1 MIEASPQKQKY
12 RPPQSTKG
20 ISFVHVGLSKCMSTS
35 LQNIW
40 PLSENYDY
48 FGGHQFSHMVD
59 ETIQLNQDHAA
70 ATILQAQLTFDGS
83 NTKPFSVFSSE
94 GFSSLWYEGNPNKH
108 CLWEIKQKTLP
119 RLLARFSDRVLVV
132 VRDPVEWIY
141 SSYSQVVKEG
151 SGIGLND
158 YLDKYSAVIRSV
170 LNLKNL
176 SENWRGANFDV
187 VVLPLELARNN
198 PEQFWSLYE
207 SRLGVERPSGTD
219 EMPQRNVTDQ
229 RFLRL
234 NRQLNRLMDALEEA
248 AFEPTADR
256 AGVDMQG
263 VQEAIDFCRTWCT
276 RRALEYG
283 TPDQIRKIASL
294 LGASAGQTPI
304 RKESFVVSEQLH
316 QELTENF
323 VNHLRTANGWED
335 LGALCDSYQD
345 SLNSKITSI
354 KQKIA

>member
-1 MIEASPQKQKY
+1 M
-12 RPPQSTKG
+12 
-20 ISFVHVGLSKCMSTS
+20 
-35 LQNIW
+35 
-40 PLSENYDY
+40 
-48 FGGHQFSHMVD
+48 
-59 ETIQLNQDHAA
+59 
-70 ATILQAQLTFDGS
+70 
-83 NTKPFSVFSSE
+83 
-94 GFSSLWYEGNPNKH
+94 
-108 CLWEIKQKTLP
+108 
-119 RLLARFSDRVLVV
+119 V

-141 SSYSQVVKEG
+141 SSYCQLVKEG

-170 LNLKNL
+170 LNLENL
-176 SENWRGANFDV
+176 FENWRGSNFDV
-187 VVLPLELARNN
+187 VVLPLELARDN

-219 EMPQRNVTDQ
+219 EMPQRNVTDH

-234 NRQLNRLMDALEEA
+234 NRQLNRLMDAIEEA
-248 AFEPTADR
+248 TFEPTADR
-256 AGVDMQG
+256 EEGDDMQA
-263 VQEAIDFCRTWCT
+263 VQSAIDFCRTWCT

-345 SLNSKITSI
+345 SLDSKKYSM

>member
-1 MIEASPQKQKY
+1 
-12 RPPQSTKG
+12 
-20 ISFVHVGLSKCMSTS
+20 MSTS

-40 PLSENYDY
+40 NLSENYDS
-48 FGGHQFSHMVD
+48 FEGHQLSHLVD

-70 ATILQAQLTFDGS
+70 ALILQSQLTFDEP
-83 NTKPFSVFSSE
+83 NTKPCSVFSSE

-141 SSYSQVVKEG
+141 SSYCQLVKEG

-170 LNLKNL
+170 LNLENL
-176 SENWRGANFDV
+176 FENWRGSNFDV
-187 VVLPLELARNN
+187 VVLPLELARDN

-234 NRQLNRLMDALEEA
+234 NRQLNRLMDAIEEA
-248 AFEPTADR
+248 TFEPTADR
-256 AGVDMQG
+256 EEGDDMQA
-263 VQEAIDFCRTWCT
+263 VQSAIDFYRTWCT

-294 LGASAGQTPI
+294 MGTSAGQTPI

-345 SLNSKITSI
+345 SLDSKKYSM